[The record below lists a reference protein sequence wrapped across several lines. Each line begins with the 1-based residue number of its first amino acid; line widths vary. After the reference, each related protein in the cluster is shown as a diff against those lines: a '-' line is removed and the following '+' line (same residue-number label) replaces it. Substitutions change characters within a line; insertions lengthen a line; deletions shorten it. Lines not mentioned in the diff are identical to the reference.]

1 MIFVAPIIALSQVEE
16 TMLWVMQATGW
27 PVPRSHLVLICGGS
41 REDAQRAV
49 DFFVRIDIVK
59 VDPHV
64 SLTARGEALA
74 VEVAKAYDRP

>member
-1 MIFVAPIIALSQVEE
+1 MN
-16 TMLWVMQATGW
+16 
-27 PVPRSHLVLICGGS
+27 
-41 REDAQRAV
+41 AQRAV